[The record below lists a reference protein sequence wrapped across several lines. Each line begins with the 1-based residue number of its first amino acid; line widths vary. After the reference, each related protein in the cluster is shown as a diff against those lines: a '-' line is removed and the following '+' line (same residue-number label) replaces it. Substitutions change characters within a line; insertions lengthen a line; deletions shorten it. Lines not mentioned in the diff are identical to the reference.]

1 MIESCEHITPNDLAN
16 HISVNFFKVSI
27 IQIDKNSKL
36 MDCCLLVSG
45 GECGYIEANLIDLYF
60 SLILFFFSFF
70 FFLF

>member
-1 MIESCEHITPNDLAN
+1 MTRYYLAN

-70 FFLF
+70 FFVCNK